1 MTETDTQVTFVKFQ
15 ALIYKIEGYM
25 NILRMHNFFIPL
37 VYMKVAI
44 EGVSCSSSANTCGY
58 SIYMYV
64 CGLAKE
70 SALSFQPTI
79 VNVCIN

>member
-1 MTETDTQVTFVKFQ
+1 
-15 ALIYKIEGYM
+15 
-25 NILRMHNFFIPL
+25 MHNFFIPL

-44 EGVSCSSSANTCGY
+44 EGVSCNSSANTCGY

-79 VNVCIN
+79 VNICINYLYTL